1 MYRDNSLVPKE
12 AIRLAAL
19 GLLAE
24 RARAYGD
31 LAREVRDFASRIVGP
46 SLDLLGTS
54 IELLRFEGLIEP
66 VAGSVADGSRIDGDA
81 VLRLTERGRAALSDY
96 LASTLRPGVSDLNKL
111 VLALKLRF
119 FDQIPEED
127 RAEQVAA
134 LEAMYAGE
142 KARLQDLRAQSSHGA
157 GLLADWLDLEID
169 QIDRRIAWCRTLPQ
183 R

>member
-24 RARAYGD
+24 GDRAYGD
-31 LAREVRDFASRIVGP
+31 LAREVREFASRIVGP

-66 VAGSVADGSRIDGDA
+66 VEGHGMEDNA
-81 VLRLTERGRAALSDY
+81 VLRLTASGRAALTDY
-96 LASTLRPGVSDLNKL
+96 LTSTIRPGVSDLNKL

-119 FDQIPEED
+119 VDLLSAED
-127 RAEQVAA
+127 REEQIAA
-134 LEAMYAGE
+134 LEMMYAGE
-142 KARLQDLRAQSSHGA
+142 KARLEDLRARTDRDA
-157 GLLADWLDLEID
+157 GLLAEWLDLEIA
-169 QIDRRIAWCRTLPQ
+169 QVDRRIAWCRDLIAS
-183 R
+183 

>member
-24 RARAYGD
+24 RDRPYGD
-31 LAREVRDFASRIVGP
+31 LAREVREFAARIAGP

-66 VAGSVADGSRIDGDA
+66 VDGRGMEDNA
-81 VLRLTERGRAALSDY
+81 VLRLTDAGRTALTDY
-96 LASTLRPGVSDLNKL
+96 LTSTMRPGVSDLNKL

-119 FDQIPEED
+119 IDLLSAED
-127 RAEQVAA
+127 RGEQLAA
-134 LEAMYAGE
+134 LESMYAGE
-142 KARLQDLRAQSSHGA
+142 KARLEDLRARTDREA
-157 GLLADWLDLEID
+157 GLLGDWLDLEID
-169 QIDRRIAWCRTLPQ
+169 QVDRRIAWCRGLIAF
-183 R
+183 

>member
-24 RARAYGD
+24 ADRSYGD

-66 VAGSVADGSRIDGDA
+66 VDGRGLADN
-81 VLRLTERGRAALSDY
+81 VVMRLTADGRAALTDY
-96 LASTLRPGVSDLNKL
+96 LTSTMRPGVSDLNKL

-119 FDQIPEED
+119 IDLLSAED
-127 RAEQVAA
+127 RSEQTAA
-134 LEAMYAGE
+134 LEMMYAGE
-142 KARLQDLRAQSSHGA
+142 KARLEDLRARTTAEA

-169 QIDRRIAWCRTLPQ
+169 HVERRIAWCRGLNAF
-183 R
+183 

>member
-24 RARAYGD
+24 RQRPYGD
-31 LAREVRDFASRIVGP
+31 LAREVREFASRIVGP

-66 VAGSVADGSRIDGDA
+66 TSGRGMEDNST
-81 VLRLTERGRAALSDY
+81 LRLTAEGRTALDDY
-96 LASTLRPGVSDLNKL
+96 LTSTIRPGVSDLNKL

-119 FDQIPEED
+119 IDLLSDED
-127 RAEQVAA
+127 RAEQIAA
-134 LEAMYAGE
+134 LEMMYAGE
-142 KARLQDLRAQSSHGA
+142 KARLEDLRARAERGA
-157 GLLADWLDLEID
+157 GLLPDWLDLEINQVD
-169 QIDRRIAWCRTLPQ
+169 QRIAWCRGLLTP
-183 R
+183 

>member
-24 RARAYGD
+24 GDRVYSD
-31 LAREVRDFASRIVGP
+31 LAAEVREFSARIVGP

-54 IELLRFEGLIEP
+54 IELLKFEGLIEAVP
-66 VAGSVADGSRIDGDA
+66 GNGSGDTA
-81 VLRLTERGRAALSDY
+81 LLRLSEEGRSALTGY
-96 LASTLRPGVSDLNKL
+96 LTATLRPGVSDLNKL

-119 FDQIPEED
+119 IDQLDTEHRD
-127 RAEQVAA
+127 EQLSA
-134 LEAMYAGE
+134 LETMYQGE
-142 KARLQDLRAQSSHGA
+142 RARLADLAAHPEWGG
-157 GLLADWLDLEID
+157 GLLDDWLVHEID
-169 QIDRRIAWCRTLPQ
+169 QIDRRIDWVRGLK

>member
-24 RARAYGD
+24 GDRAYGD
-31 LAREVRDFASRIVGP
+31 LAREVREFASRIVGP

-66 VAGSVADGSRIDGDA
+66 VGGRGMEDNA
-81 VLRLTERGRAALSDY
+81 VLRLTESGRAALVEY
-96 LASTLRPGVSDLNKL
+96 LTSTIRPGVSDLNKL

-119 FDQIPEED
+119 IDLLSDADRGEQI
-127 RAEQVAA
+127 AA
-134 LEAMYAGE
+134 LEMMYAGE
-142 KARLQDLRAQSSHGA
+142 KARLEDLRARTDRGT

-169 QIDRRIAWCRTLPQ
+169 QVERRIAWCRGLNAD
-183 R
+183 

>member
-24 RARAYGD
+24 GERAYGD
-31 LAREVRDFASRIVGP
+31 LAREVREFASRIVGP

-66 VAGSVADGSRIDGDA
+66 VEGHGMEDNA
-81 VLRLTERGRAALSDY
+81 VLRLTDAGRAALTDY
-96 LASTLRPGVSDLNKL
+96 LTSTIRPGVSDLNKL

-119 FDQIPEED
+119 IDLLSAED
-127 RAEQVAA
+127 REEQIAA
-134 LEAMYAGE
+134 LEMMYVGE
-142 KARLQDLRAQSSHGA
+142 KARLEDLRARANRDA
-157 GLLADWLDLEID
+157 GLLGEWLDMEIA
-169 QIDRRIAWCRTLPQ
+169 QVDRRIVWCQGLLAS
-183 R
+183 

>member
-24 RARAYGD
+24 GERPYGD
-31 LAREVRDFASRIVGP
+31 LAREVREFATRIVGP

-66 VAGSVADGSRIDGDA
+66 VDARGMEDNA
-81 VLRLTERGRAALSDY
+81 VLRLTDSGRTALSEY
-96 LASTLRPGVSDLNKL
+96 LTSTIRPGVSDLNKL

-119 FDQIPEED
+119 IDLLSDED
-127 RAEQVAA
+127 RAEQVEA
-134 LEAMYAGE
+134 LEMMYAGE
-142 KARLQDLRAQSSHGA
+142 KARLEDLRDRTDRKA
-157 GLLADWLDLEID
+157 GLLAAWLDLEIG
-169 QIDRRIAWCRTLPQ
+169 QVERRIAWCRGLTSD
-183 R
+183 

>member
-24 RARAYGD
+24 RDRVYSD
-31 LAREVRDFASRIVGP
+31 LAAEVREFAARIVGP

-54 IELLRFEGLIEP
+54 IELLKFEGLIAAVPGE
-66 VAGSVADGSRIDGDA
+66 GTGDHA
-81 VLRLTERGRAALSDY
+81 LLRLTDEGRTALHGY
-96 LASTLRPGVSDLNKL
+96 LTSSLRPGVSDLNKL

-119 FDQIPEED
+119 IDQLGTED

-134 LEAMYAGE
+134 LETMYQGE
-142 KARLQDLRAQSSHGA
+142 RARLADLASHREWGG
-157 GLLADWLDLEID
+157 GLLDDWLANEID
-169 QIDRRIAWCRTLPQ
+169 QIDGRIAWVRGLD

>member
-24 RARAYGD
+24 RERPYGD
-31 LAREVRDFASRIVGP
+31 LAREVREFASRIVGP

-66 VAGSVADGSRIDGDA
+66 VDGRGMEDNA
-81 VLRLTERGRAALSDY
+81 VLRLTAAGRAALTDY
-96 LASTLRPGVSDLNKL
+96 LTSTMRPGVSDLNKL

-119 FDQIPEED
+119 IDLLSAED
-127 RAEQVAA
+127 RSEQLAA
-134 LEAMYAGE
+134 LESMYAGE
-142 KARLQDLRAQSSHGA
+142 KARLEDLRARADRQA

-169 QIDRRIAWCRTLPQ
+169 QVDRRIAWCRGLIAF
-183 R
+183 